1 MEFRRAQAQTLNG
14 RLKESPRTLTIIAG
28 PRQVGKSTLV
38 RQVLGSFHSHY
49 AAADQAPDNSVPLV
63 GGPLGDISSLP
74 GSPPTADWLIRQWE
88 IARAR
93 ARQMPADRYFVL
105 AIDEVQK
112 VPRWSDVV
120 KGLWDADRMQGLN
133 LHVVL
138 LGSAPLLMQEGLA
151 ESLAGRFELISL
163 THWSYTEMR
172 DAFDF
177 SLEEYIYFGGYPG
190 TATFRYEETRWREY
204 VRDALVSPNIQK
216 DILQMTRVD
225 KPALLRSLF
234 ELGCHYS
241 GQIISYTKLVGQ
253 LQDAGN
259 TTTLA
264 HYLQLLAR
272 AGLLTGLTKFAG
284 QKHRQRASSPKLHVL
299 NTALISA
306 QGDYTFDAARAD
318 RSYWGRLVESSVGAH
333 LCNSAEPELQVQY
346 WREGAHEVDFIL
358 SRGKRQVALEVKSGQ
373 GAIKTTG
380 MAIFQRKYPE
390 ATGRIVGS
398 GGIPLDEFLTQP
410 ASHWLEE

>member
-1 MEFRRAQAQTLNG
+1 MDYKRSQAEILDE
-14 RLKESPRTLTIIAG
+14 RLKEAPKTLTIIAG

-38 RQVLGSFHSHY
+38 RQVLASLNGHY
-49 AAADQAPDNSVPLV
+49 AAADQVPDISVPLI
-63 GGPLGDISSLP
+63 GEPQDDISSLP
-74 GSPPTADWLIRQWE
+74 GSSPTEDWLIRQWE

-93 ARQMPADRYFVL
+93 ARQIPADKYFVL

-120 KGLWDADRMQGLN
+120 KGMWDADRMQGLN

-138 LGSAPLLMQEGLA
+138 LGSAPLLMQQGLT
-151 ESLAGRFELISL
+151 ESLAGRFELIPL
-163 THWSYTEMR
+163 THWSYAEMR

-177 SLEEYIYFGGYPG
+177 SLEEFIYFGGYPG
-190 TATFRYEETRWREY
+190 TAAFRYEESRWRAH
-204 VRDALVSPNIQK
+204 VRDALVNPNIQK

-264 HYLQLLAR
+264 HYLQLLAQ

-306 QGDYTFDAARAD
+306 QGDYTFDEARAD
-318 RSYWGRLVESSVGAH
+318 RSFWGRLVESAVGAH
-333 LCNSAEPELQVQY
+333 LCNSAGPEVEVQY

-358 SRGKRQVALEVKSGQ
+358 TRGKQQVALEVKSGL
-373 GAIKTTG
+373 GAIKAKG
-380 MAIFQRKYPE
+380 VEVFQRKYPN
-390 ATGRIVGS
+390 AAARIVGS
-398 GGIPLDEFLTQP
+398 SGIPLDEFLTQP
-410 ASHWLEE
+410 ASHWLKE